1 MRIMPYIHFQGTCRD
16 AMITYAKLFVATDL
30 QLMTY
35 AEMPEGPPS
44 FAHSERIIHSQFSVE
59 GGWVMMASDY
69 PPGQESEEQAGF
81 SVMIGPKS
89 VARARQIFDA
99 LAEGGSVNQDFAPN
113 FFSPGFGMVQDRY
126 GTHWIIGAEGP

>member
-35 AEMPEGPPS
+35 AEMPEGPPD
-44 FAHSERIIHSQFSVE
+44 FAHSDRIMHSQFSVD
-59 GGWVMMASDY
+59 GGSVLMASDY
-69 PPGQESEEQAGF
+69 PPGREGEPQGAF
-81 SVMIGPKS
+81 SVMIGPKT
-89 VARARQIFDA
+89 VARARQLFDA
-99 LAEGGSVNQDFAPN
+99 LSEGGTVFDSFKPN